1 VRRHFPI
8 IIARPARRNFPPL
21 AQAAESYNAWFGL
34 APCTHAGG
42 DFMEVVSIDDWVKQL
57 EAIPEKQFTLPGVF
71 EFTQR
76 KAIRRESLAPYLFY
90 AKSHYTRNL
99 IYKCELFEVMS
110 ICWEVGQVSRIHN
123 HRDQNCWMVTP
134 IGRLRVQNF
143 RVDNRDAAH
152 GTCKLV
158 PTDSY
163 VMDAEHPAAVEP
175 KEPVHQVQNLS
186 EYNQRST
193 SIHIYSYPYSSCE
206 VYQAEKGVYSDVP
219 LHYSS
224 EYGKL
229 SPGEKL
235 I

>member
-1 VRRHFPI
+1 
-8 IIARPARRNFPPL
+8 
-21 AQAAESYNAWFGL
+21 
-34 APCTHAGG
+34 
-42 DFMEVVSIDDWVKQL
+42 MEVVTIDDWVKQL
-57 EAIPEKQFTLPGVF
+57 EAIPEEQFTLPQVL
-71 EFTQR
+71 EFTQQ
-76 KAIRRESLAPYLFY
+76 KAIRPESLAPYLFY

-99 IYKCELFEVMS
+99 IYKCELFEVLGIS
-110 ICWEVGQVSRIHN
+110 WEVGQVSRIHN

-163 VMDAEHPAAVEP
+163 VMDAEHPAAVQPE
-175 KEPVHQVQNLS
+175 EPVHQVQNLS

-229 SPGEKL
+229 SPDEKL

>member
-1 VRRHFPI
+1 MVLDRRRGGAAMETA
-8 IIARPARRNFPPL
+8 AR
-21 AQAAESYNAWFGL
+21 
-34 APCTHAGG
+34 
-42 DFMEVVSIDDWVKQL
+42 MENVTIDEWVKQL
-57 EAIPEKQFTLPGVF
+57 SAIPEKDFTIPRVLQFTQTRG
-71 EFTQR
+71 
-76 KAIRRESLAPYLFY
+76 IRPETLAPYLFY

-99 IYKCELFEVMS
+99 IYKSTLFEVMA
-110 ICWEVGQVSRIHN
+110 ICWDIGHVSRIHN

-143 RVDNRDAAH
+143 RVENRDAAQ

-163 VMDAEHPAAVEP
+163 MMDPAHPAVVQP
-175 KEPVHQVQNLS
+175 DEPVHQVLNLL
-186 EYNQRST
+186 EFGQRAT

-206 VYQAEKGVYSDVP
+206 IYSLDRGAYSDVP

-229 SPGEKL
+229 SPDEKL

>member
-1 VRRHFPI
+1 META
-8 IIARPARRNFPPL
+8 AR
-21 AQAAESYNAWFGL
+21 
-34 APCTHAGG
+34 
-42 DFMEVVSIDDWVKQL
+42 MENLTIDEWVKQL
-57 EAIPEKQFTLPGVF
+57 NAIPEREFTIPRVLQFTQTRG
-71 EFTQR
+71 
-76 KAIRRESLAPYLFY
+76 IRPETLAPYLFY
-90 AKSHYTRNL
+90 AQSHYTRNL
-99 IYKCELFEVMS
+99 IYKCELFEVMA
-110 ICWEVGQVSRIHN
+110 ICWDIGHVSRIHN

-143 RVDNRDAAH
+143 LVENRDAAQ

-163 VMDAEHPAAVEP
+163 MMDPAHPAVVDP
-175 KEPVHQVQNLS
+175 HEPVHQVLNLP
-186 EYNQRST
+186 EFGQRAT

-206 VYQAEKGVYSDVP
+206 IYSLDRGAYSDVP

-229 SPGEKL
+229 SPDEKL

>member
-1 VRRHFPI
+1 MCRLEEFLAEAPGGTPMKTV
-8 IIARPARRNFPPL
+8 AR
-21 AQAAESYNAWFGL
+21 
-34 APCTHAGG
+34 
-42 DFMEVVSIDDWVKQL
+42 MEYVAINDWVKQL
-57 EAIPEKQFTLPGVF
+57 SDIPKTDFTIPRVL

-76 KAIRRESLAPYLFY
+76 KGVRPESLAPYLFY
-90 AKSHYTRNL
+90 AQSHYTRNL
-99 IYKCELFEVMS
+99 IFKCELFEVMA

-123 HRDQNCWMVTP
+123 HRGQNCWMTAP

-143 RVDNRDAAH
+143 RVDNRDASK
-152 GTCKLV
+152 GTCKLG

-163 VMDAEHPAAVEP
+163 DMDPEHPAVVAPE
-175 KEPVHQVQNLS
+175 EPVHQVLNLP
-186 EYNQRST
+186 EFGQRAT

-206 VYQAEKGVYSDVP
+206 IYSLDRGSYSDVP

-229 SPGEKL
+229 CPDEKL

>member
-1 VRRHFPI
+1 MGKLEWFSCAEVPMEI
-8 IIARPARRNFPPL
+8 L
-21 AQAAESYNAWFGL
+21 A
-34 APCTHAGG
+34 
-42 DFMEVVSIDDWVKQL
+42 IDEWVNRVK
-57 EAIPEKQFTLPGVF
+57 AIPQKDFTI
-71 EFTQR
+71 QR
-76 KAIRRESLAPYLFY
+76 VHDFASHHGIEPESVKPYLFY

-110 ICWEVGQVSRIHN
+110 ICWESGQVSRIHN

-143 RVDNRDAAH
+143 RVENRDGAR

-163 VMDAEHPAAVEP
+163 DMDAEHPAVVQPE
-175 KEPVHQVQNLS
+175 EPVHQVLNLP
-186 EYNQRST
+186 EFGQRAT
-193 SIHIYSYPYSSCE
+193 SIHVYSRPYSSCE
-206 VYQAEKGVYSDVP
+206 VYLMDRGTYSDVP

-229 SPGEKL
+229 SPDEKL